1 MSGGARKNA
10 DSALIMALACG
21 GTVDASAKTAGVSEA
36 TAYRRLA
43 EPDFRGRIA
52 EARADMVSRA
62 VARIGAT
69 STLAADTLRELLK
82 ARSETVRLGAARAVL
97 ELGAKLREHEEL
109 AERIAAL
116 EDRLGDQKE
125 GTSWTPRAASR
136 GA

>member
-21 GTVDASAKTAGVSEA
+21 ATVEASSKTAGISEA

-43 EPDFRGRIA
+43 DPGFRRRID
-52 EARADMVSRA
+52 EARAEMISRA
-62 VARIGAT
+62 VARLGAT

-116 EDRLGDQKE
+116 EERLGDTPGGK
-125 GTSWTPRAASR
+125 SWTPRAAS
-136 GA
+136 

>member
-1 MSGGARKNA
+1 MAGGDRKNA
-10 DSALIMALACG
+10 DSALITGLACG
-21 GTVDASAKTAGVSEA
+21 GTVEAAAKTAGVSER
-36 TAYRRLA
+36 TAFRRL
-43 EPDFRGRIA
+43 EDPSFRRRVA
-52 EARADMVSRA
+52 EARDAMVSRA
-62 VARIGAT
+62 VARLSAT

-116 EDRLGDQKE
+116 EERLGDRTE